1 MFVHVSG
8 TCYSILLTMGND
20 SKKLVLVTDVEF
32 SEIFNV
38 ASLFVL
44 SNLEVIL
51 ADVEEISNFLHV
63 KLEDGNL

>member
-1 MFVHVSG
+1 
-8 TCYSILLTMGND
+8 MGND